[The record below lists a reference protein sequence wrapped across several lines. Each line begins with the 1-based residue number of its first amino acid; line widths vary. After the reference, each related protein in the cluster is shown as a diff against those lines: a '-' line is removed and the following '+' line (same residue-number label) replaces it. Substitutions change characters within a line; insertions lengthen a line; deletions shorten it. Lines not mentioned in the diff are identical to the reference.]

1 MNGVQQFLM
10 ALGGGIVAAAII
22 YGIIVWRHKDS
33 EGMSKAGKG
42 KDSGPILPK

>member
-10 ALGGGIVAAAII
+10 ALGAGIIGAAII

-33 EGMSKAGKG
+33 EGTSKAGKR